1 MMEPQNGRL
10 KLGFLSLFKVIV
22 NYYLLISFI
31 TIPNS

>member
-1 MMEPQNGRL
+1 MRQLQVWIRDL
-10 KLGFLSLFKVIV
+10 CRFLRIIV